1 MDNIPYLQICLSLFS
16 VVITAVVAYI
26 GRRIQKHE
34 DRREVIEERRQR
46 EIQAVREALLCMLR
60 SEMIRVSNHA
70 VKEGK
75 TAVYMVENMS
85 HMFNAY
91 KNLGGNGAMESIYER
106 FMKLPMKGDSSSEEK

>member
-1 MDNIPYLQICLSLFS
+1 MENIPYLQICLSVFS

-26 GRRIQKHE
+26 GRKIQRHE
-34 DRREVIEERRQR
+34 DRREALEEKRQK

-70 VKEGK
+70 IKENR